1 MYPDFFVLIMHFQEE
16 RFSNNHIYAYVKMDH
31 GDLLVAVA
39 LLLSLLAEM
48 AVPVFPSESLSVQH
62 SCSSVKTPC

>member
-1 MYPDFFVLIMHFQEE
+1 MYPDFCVLLMHSPDE

-39 LLLSLLAEM
+39 LLLSLLEH
-48 AVPVFPSESLSVQH
+48 FSTHFNFLL
-62 SCSSVKTPC
+62 